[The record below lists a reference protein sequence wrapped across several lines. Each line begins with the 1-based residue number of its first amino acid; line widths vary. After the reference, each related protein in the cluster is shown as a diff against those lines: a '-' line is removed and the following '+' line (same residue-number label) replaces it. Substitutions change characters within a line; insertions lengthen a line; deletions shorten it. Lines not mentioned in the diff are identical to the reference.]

1 MASGEQKL
9 SLFADDL
16 MLTIT
21 NPTKTLPIL
30 MEMIVE
36 YGSLSGYKININKT
50 QVLTLNYVP
59 PNKIKS
65 LYRRNWE
72 ADSIKYL
79 GVFLIK
85 EFSRTFDANYGLL
98 TSRLKTDL
106 QRWNVIPFFNL

>member
-30 MEMIVE
+30 MEMIAN

-50 QVLTLNYVP
+50 QVLTLNDVL
-59 PNKIKS
+59 PNTIKS
-65 LYRRNWE
+65 LYKLNCE
-72 ADSIKYL
+72 ADCIKYF
-79 GVFLIK
+79 G
-85 EFSRTFDANYGLL
+85 
-98 TSRLKTDL
+98 
-106 QRWNVIPFFNL
+106 FF